1 MQQPVEC
8 LTQKLVDR
16 ICLQPNPGSQ
26 PLDGTTLKLQH
37 GTCTCGEGEL
47 VGGVH
52 ALVWRIVQVYHELQ
66 ELEEE
71 DKGREEVQEIE
82 REGQVEEKRPDDHD
96 HGDDMKG
103 LKRLEPQCMCR

>member
-1 MQQPVEC
+1 MDFPPQQVFLCSLSVPWCCSATCFPV
-8 LTQKLVDR
+8 
-16 ICLQPNPGSQ
+16 LQSVS
-26 PLDGTTLKLQH
+26 
-37 GTCTCGEGEL
+37 CCCGEGEL

-52 ALVWRIVQVYHELQ
+52 TLFWRSVQVYHELQ

-82 REGQVEEKRPDDHD
+82 RESQVEENHSHGHD

-103 LKRLEPQCMCR
+103 LNT